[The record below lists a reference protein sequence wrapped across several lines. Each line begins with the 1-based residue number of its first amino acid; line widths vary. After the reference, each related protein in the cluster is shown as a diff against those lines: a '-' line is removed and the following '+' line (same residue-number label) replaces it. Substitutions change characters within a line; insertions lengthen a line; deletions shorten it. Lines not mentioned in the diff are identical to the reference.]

1 MCCIAAVY
9 LNIAVFVLQFI
20 QVYAVC
26 CIAVYLSIVVC
37 YIAVY
42 PSIVVCCIAVYPS
55 IVVCCIAVYLNI
67 AVWLYCSLS

>member
-9 LNIAVFVLQFI
+9 LNIAVFELQFI

-37 YIAVY
+37 
-42 PSIVVCCIAVYPS
+42 
-55 IVVCCIAVYLNI
+55 CIAVYLSI
-67 AVWLYCSLS
+67 AVFVLQFIPV